1 MEERTTVEYWN
12 KRAKENDN
20 DMALV
25 YEDTIAFQNSSKM
38 GDVLLGM
45 FKGSILDIG
54 CGYGRF
60 YKPERDYIGVDF
72 SEEMIKKAKKR
83 FHEGNFKVGSWYDDL
98 GTYDVVIEAI
108 CLSSFNGN
116 MDEFKEVL
124 MKFVN
129 PNGVL
134 IMLEA
139 KATYIFAKDNMF
151 KYESRK

>member
-1 MEERTTVEYWN
+1 MQERTTVEYWD

-25 YEDTIAFQNSSKM
+25 YEDVVAFENSSKM
-38 GDVLLGM
+38 GNALMNM
-45 FKGSILDIG
+45 FPGTILDIG

-60 YKPERDYIGVDF
+60 YKPERKYTGVDF
-72 SEEMIKKAKKR
+72 SKEMIKKAKKR
-83 FHEGNFKVGSWYDDL
+83 FPDGDFRVGSWYDDL

-108 CLSSFNGN
+108 CLSSFGGN

-124 MKFVN
+124 LKFVN
-129 PNGVL
+129 PNGIL